1 MKLSD
6 LHPNEGQIEG
16 VPSNPR
22 TITPEDFASLKK
34 SLKNFRK
41 MLALRPI
48 VVDENNVILGGNMRY
63 KALCK
68 LAQEKATCGDFQF
81 GHDIPDEWVRKATDL
96 TIDEKMRFIKE
107 DNQER
112 GQWDFDKLANEWE
125 QSKLKDWDAPISNW
139 NEKESFVQDETT
151 DDEAN
156 EQPADINEVEPQRI
170 IIVYP
175 NERKEE
181 LEKFLGI
188 SITKPRYTFDELKNN
203 TTEQ

>member
-1 MKLSD
+1 MLLTELS
-6 LHPNEGQIEG
+6 PNVGQIAG

-48 VVDENNVILGGNMRY
+48 VVDENKVILGGNMRY

-68 LAQEKATCGDFQF
+68 LAEEKAKSENYQF
-81 GHDIPDEWVRKATDL
+81 GQDIPDEWVRVATDL
-96 TIDEKMRFIKE
+96 TPEEKMRFIKE

-125 QSKLKDWDAPISNW
+125 QSKLKEWDAPVANW
-139 NEKESFVQDETT
+139 QERETLNETETGNDGLQEGEGEDT
-151 DDEAN
+151 N
-156 EQPADINEVEPQRI
+156 EPERI

-181 LEKFLGI
+181 LEAFIGI
-188 SITKPRYTFDELKNN
+188 TISKPRYTFDEIKNN
-203 TTEQ
+203 IIEQ